1 VTRHFTSE
9 QLIALAE
16 DAGTKLSESQA
27 LHLGQ
32 CAECRHQVADLR
44 AMMTAVEDATV
55 PEPSPLFWD
64 HFSARVRDAVA
75 AEQNPPSLGSGPWPW
90 FRAKAL
96 WLGAAVVAVLAVAVI
111 VRIDRNAPSSSVSI
125 STSGTEA
132 VDPFGAVE
140 DASLSLVADLAADL
154 DWEAATEAGFTTH
167 VSVDAVMQLTDAERR
182 ELRQLLQG
190 ELGRTGA

>member
-1 VTRHFTSE
+1 MRHVSSE

-16 DAGTKLSESQA
+16 DAGTRLSESQA
-27 LHLGQ
+27 LHLDQ
-32 CAECRHQVADLR
+32 CAECQRQVADLR
-44 AMMTAVEDATV
+44 ATMAAVEDATV
-55 PEPSPLFWD
+55 PEPSPLFWG

-75 AEQNPPSLGSGPWPW
+75 AEQIPPPFGSEPWPW

-96 WLGAAVVAVLAVAVI
+96 WLGAAIVAVLAVVVI
-111 VRIDRNAPSSSVSI
+111 VRIDRNAPSSTVSI

-132 VDPFGAVE
+132 VDPFGAAE

-154 DWEAATEAGFTTH
+154 DWEAASEAGFTTR
-167 VSVDAVMQLTDAERR
+167 VGFDAVTQLTDAERR

-190 ELGRTGA
+190 ELRRAGA

>member
-1 VTRHFTSE
+1 MRHFTPE

-16 DAGTKLSESQA
+16 DAGTKLSESQTR
-27 LHLGQ
+27 HLDQ

-44 AMMTAVEDATV
+44 ATMVAVEDATV

-75 AEQNPPSLGSGPWPW
+75 AEPNLPPLGPEPWAW
-90 FRAKAL
+90 FRTKTL
-96 WLGAAVVAVLAVAVI
+96 WLGAAIVAALVVAVI
-111 VRIDRNAPSSSVSI
+111 VRIDRSAPSSTVSI
-125 STSGTEA
+125 STSGAEA
-132 VDPFGAVE
+132 VDPFGAAE

-154 DWEAATEAGFTTH
+154 DWEAASEAGFTTR
-167 VSVDAVMQLTDAERR
+167 VGVDAVTQLTEAERR

>member
-1 VTRHFTSE
+1 MRHFTPE

-27 LHLGQ
+27 LHLDH

-44 AMMTAVEDATV
+44 ATMVAVDDATV

-75 AEQNPPSLGSGPWPW
+75 AEQNLPPLGPEPWPW
-90 FRAKAL
+90 FRAKTL
-96 WLGAAVVAVLAVAVI
+96 WLGAAMVAVLAVAVI
-111 VRIDRNAPSSSVSI
+111 VRIDRSAPSSTVSI
-125 STSGTEA
+125 STSGAEA
-132 VDPFGAVE
+132 MDPFGATE
-140 DASLSLVADLAADL
+140 DALLSLVADLAADL
-154 DWEAATEAGFTTH
+154 DWEAASEAGFTTR
-167 VSVDAVMQLTDAERR
+167 VDVDAVTQLTEAERR
-182 ELRQLLQG
+182 ELRRLLQG